1 MMPSVINTFL
11 FFKAFLE
18 AGVSSYLENAMSH
31 MPEAGW
37 NLVKPWATEK
47 RKGFF
52 AGDAA
57 GGKIYQDR
65 FVTPEQGIYFIALN
79 LQLTNVT
86 TGILKA
92 SLVINDEF
100 EKKNGFEGFVGKTT
114 STETVSMSGFL
125 LLYENDVIACYL
137 SGSAGIL
144 LSDSTFSVMKMSRI
158 GSVPGFHAVLSRDQ
172 VIEPHTTSRL
182 NHWRTSG
189 SKGLFVMH
197 SGTSPSVGLYCSIVD
212 GIHKFTSNINL
223 ESKTQSTSVD
233 VSIVLNS
240 NTTLVKRYSSGTNR
254 YSTSVSGMFNL
265 TRGDCVE
272 MRIECTDEGL
282 PVVLTGTSFSGLFLD
297 RQMETKR
304 QFSAS
309 LPSHNQLQ
317 MSPGWNKVQNWIV
330 NYSKRNFPSLETILK
345 NNHSKFMPDTSG
357 VFIVVAVMNINAST
371 ESQSDLR
378 LLVSVT
384 EPSSGNSGLLAAY
397 SFSSSLRSLIVSGL
411 VSLNKGD
418 SLSVYVYGD
427 SRESDMVDGLFCV
440 SAVPYDWPGVAAS
453 LTEAIPLNF
462 PEWTKITEWK
472 TNGVPGLFS
481 FDNAFFPTK
490 GVYRPHQDGSYFV
503 SCNVI
508 FAGEG
513 KGYLSAIIA
522 IDDSLDPRNG
532 LYALDENPKRLVTL
546 NVAGSIELR
555 KGQNVSV
562 YVKTTASSSWNVS
575 IETGFSVVLIGA
587 DSLATPGILA
597 GKANYTCMYLHA
609 PDLQHTSP

>member
-1 MMPSVINTFL
+1 
-11 FFKAFLE
+11 
-18 AGVSSYLENAMSH
+18 
-31 MPEAGW
+31 
-37 NLVKPWATEK
+37 
-47 RKGFF
+47 
-52 AGDAA
+52 
-57 GGKIYQDR
+57 
-65 FVTPEQGIYFIALN
+65 
-79 LQLTNVT
+79 
-86 TGILKA
+86 
-92 SLVINDEF
+92 
-100 EKKNGFEGFVGKTT
+100 
-114 STETVSMSGFL
+114 MSGFL

-137 SGSAGIL
+137 SGSAGVL

-172 VIEPHTTSRL
+172 VIEPHITSRL
-182 NHWRTSG
+182 NYWRTSG

-197 SGTSPSVGLYCSIVD
+197 SGTSPSVGLYCSIADV
-212 GIHKFTSNINL
+212 IHKFTSNINL

-233 VSIVLNS
+233 VSIVLNL

-297 RQMETKR
+297 QQMETNR

-453 LTEAIPLNF
+453 LTEAVPLNF
-462 PEWTKITEWK
+462 PEWTKITKWK

-490 GVYRPHQDGSYFV
+490 
-503 SCNVI
+503 
-508 FAGEG
+508 
-513 KGYLSAIIA
+513 
-522 IDDSLDPRNG
+522 
-532 LYALDENPKRLVTL
+532 
-546 NVAGSIELR
+546 
-555 KGQNVSV
+555 
-562 YVKTTASSSWNVS
+562 
-575 IETGFSVVLIGA
+575 
-587 DSLATPGILA
+587 
-597 GKANYTCMYLHA
+597 
-609 PDLQHTSP
+609 